1 MFYAVY
7 FNKLLYAASAFSAS
21 ALSIT
26 LTMPRTWLIINHP
39 NKHFGVTLVCTTKP
53 ETKQNITL

>member
-7 FNKLLYAASAFSAS
+7 FNKLLYAASA
-21 ALSIT
+21 LSIT
-26 LTMPRTWLIINHP
+26 LTMLRTWLIINHP
-39 NKHFGVTLVCTTKP
+39 NKHFGVTLVCTAKP